1 MIERL
6 ENGPADFQLPN
17 DKIAQSL
24 NSLQGSFEQRNRNP
38 QGDRGEDREEEHVS
52 PDRGEAGFLQQQT
65 FEAVHRIREWV
76 ALRNR
81 PQPRGKSLDGIDR
94 TAGKEQERIENAEH

>member
-52 PDRGEAGFLQQQT
+52 PDGGEARFLQQQT

-76 ALRNR
+76 ALRNGA
-81 PQPRGKSLDGIDR
+81 QPPRKGLDGIDR
-94 TAGKEQERIENAEH
+94 TTGKETQGVADA